1 MRTLTDTRGR
11 VGAALVAGGL
21 LFLASCVTGARPQQ
35 FRAFFLPPPQ
45 ALAKPDDSPIEPP
58 RLSPSLYAGEVPS
71 LTTPLPSLPRPSD
84 TDFLIKTAE
93 DRFAAG
99 KRAFQAGRADD
110 ARREFNRAIEALLS
124 APENTSER
132 ARLER
137 RLEDMVEAIYRYDV
151 DLPAAS
157 EVDEQVSFDK
167 SPRDSI
173 LEMTFP

>member
-1 MRTLTDTRGR
+1 MRTPPDTRGR
-11 VGAALVAGGL
+11 VGAVLVGGSL
-21 LFLASCVTGARPQQ
+21 LFLASCMTTSRPQP
-35 FRAFFLPPPQ
+35 FRTFFLPPARAVTP
-45 ALAKPDDSPIEPP
+45 ADDSPIQPP
-58 RLSPSLYAGEVPS
+58 HLGTGLYASEVPS
-71 LTTPLPSLPRPSD
+71 LTTSLPALPRPSD

-99 KRAFQAGRADD
+99 KRAFQERREDD